1 MIAWL
6 RHPLLHFIAAGAVL
20 LVASR
25 MLAPVVHSWATPT
38 IHITAADTYQ
48 LRQQWQRE
56 AGRPPSPVQLRALV
70 EQHIDDAILFEEALR
85 QDLHA
90 DDPVVRERLL
100 RNMRFVAGS
109 EQASD
114 EALLRDAHAM
124 GMLERDPV
132 VRRRLIQRMRHRLES
147 QATVDAEAVMAV
159 AAEAYARDTVTYYD
173 IEQMFFSADQRSS
186 PFADAEQALPHVRAT
201 MGAQSLGD
209 TFLLGSEVSGRTT
222 AELARRF
229 GEVFSS
235 AVAKAPIG
243 EWHGPVPSPYGA
255 HLIRVQAAVSPPLPQ
270 GPTVRQA
277 VLHARQAAERQAL
290 GAALTELRQRYRI
303 VRVPDAVDT
312 AMRP

>member
-25 MLAPVVHSWATPT
+25 MLEPVLYALETPT
-38 IHITAADTYQ
+38 IRVTAADTYQ

-56 AGRPPSPVQLRALV
+56 AGRPPSPAQLRALV
-70 EQHIDDAILFEEALR
+70 EQHIDDAILLEEALR
-85 QDLHA
+85 RDLHA
-90 DDPVVRERLL
+90 NDPVVRDRLL
-100 RNMRFVAGS
+100 RNMRFVSGS
-109 EQASD
+109 EQVSD
-114 EALLRDAHAM
+114 DALLRDAHAM

-147 QATVDAEAVMAV
+147 QATVDAQAVIDV
-159 AAEAYARDTVTYYD
+159 AAEAYAKGAPTHYD
-173 IEQMFFSADQRSS
+173 LQQVFFSADQRPS
-186 PFADAEQALPHVRAT
+186 PFADAEQALPRVRAT
-201 MGAQSLGD
+201 VGAQDLGD
-209 TFLLGSEVSGRTT
+209 TFLLGLEVSGQTT

-229 GEVFSS
+229 GEGFSS
-235 AVAKAPIG
+235 AVANASIG

-277 VLHARQAAERQAL
+277 VLQARQAAEKQAL

-303 VRVPDAVDT
+303 VRVQDAVDT